1 MTDKEFKEAKKVA
14 DELEDKIAAMHFSL
28 EYVQIAKLA
37 EFAATEIRTQ
47 IPMYIGNLKNPKW
60 KLYNYVVALLKDR
73 INGA

>member
-1 MTDKEFKEAKKVA
+1 MTDKEFKEAEKVA

-47 IPMYIGNLKNPKW
+47 IPMYIGNLNPKW
-60 KLYNYVVALLKDR
+60 KLYNYVVALLIGR
-73 INGA
+73 VNGG

>member
-47 IPMYIGNLKNPKW
+47 IPMYIGNLNPKW
-60 KLYNYVVALLKDR
+60 KLYNYVVALLIGR
-73 INGA
+73 VNGG